1 MAFAETPETQT
12 DAPIAKPDPKR
23 PLHLLATGFGSGLI
37 NPGPGTWGSLAAIP
51 FILALHQLSLPIYLL
66 LLTVSAIGGIWL
78 CGVVA
83 RDLGVDDHQA
93 IVWDEFVGMGITLA
107 FIPPGMTVPAVILG
121 FILFRLFDIL
131 KPGPVGWLDKNLKG
145 GAGIMMDDIL
155 AGIFALSCLSM
166 ILSSKLWSSVPYLQ

>member
-1 MAFAETPETQT
+1 MAFVETPDTEP
-12 DAPIAKPDPKR
+12 ALPIARPDPKR
-23 PLHLLATGFGSGLI
+23 PLHLIATGFGSGLI
-37 NPGPGTWGSLAAIP
+37 NPAPGTWGSLAAIP

-66 LLTVSAIGGIWL
+66 VLAISTIAGIWL

-107 FIPPGMTVPAVILG
+107 IMPPGMTLPAVILG
-121 FILFRLFDIL
+121 FLLFRLFDIV
-131 KPGPVGWLDKNLKG
+131 KPGPIGWLDKNLKG

-155 AGIFALSCLSM
+155 AGIFALLSLIF
-166 ILSSKLWSSVPYLQ
+166 ILGLYRWITAPSL

>member
-1 MAFAETPETQT
+1 MAFAETPETET
-12 DAPIAKPDPKR
+12 GLPIARPDPKR

-37 NPGPGTWGSLAAIP
+37 NPAPGTWGSLAAIP
-51 FILALHQLSLPIYLL
+51 FILALHQLSLPVYLL
-66 LLTVSAIGGIWL
+66 VLAISAIAGIWL

-107 FIPPGMTVPAVILG
+107 IMPPGMTLPAVILG
-121 FILFRLFDIL
+121 FLLFRLFDIV
-131 KPGPVGWLDKNLKG
+131 KPGPIGWLDKNLKG

-155 AGIFALSCLSM
+155 AGIFALFSLVFTLGLYRW
-166 ILSSKLWSSVPYLQ
+166 ITVPSL